1 MADWQKL
8 AAKAILADGKIDDA
22 EVKILQKELYAD
34 GVIDQKEVQFL
45 IDLRNQA
52 KGNVTPAFTKFFFK
66 AIKDNVL
73 KDGNIDATEAKW
85 LRAMLFADGKI
96 DDDEK
101 KFLRELKRQ
110 AKKMSPAFQ
119 KLYDECVG
127 GAKK

>member
-34 GVIDQKEVQFL
+34 GVIDKKEVQFL
-45 IDLRNQA
+45 IGLRNQA
-52 KGNVTPAFTKFFFK
+52 KGNVSPSFTRLFFK

-73 KDGNIDATEAKW
+73 KDGVIDAAEAKW
-85 LRAMLFADGKI
+85 LREMLYADNKI

-101 KFLRELKRQ
+101 KFLRDLKRA
-110 AKKMSPAFQ
+110 AKKVSPVFQ

-127 GAKK
+127 K